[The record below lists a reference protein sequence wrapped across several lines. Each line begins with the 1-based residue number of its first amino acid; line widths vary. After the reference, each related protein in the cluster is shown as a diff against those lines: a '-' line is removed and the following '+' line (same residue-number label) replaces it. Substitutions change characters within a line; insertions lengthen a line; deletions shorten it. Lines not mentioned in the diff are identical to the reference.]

1 MGENTAVSDANV
13 GKTRRALEAAE
24 ILVVQDIFLTETA
37 QMADGVLPAAPF
49 AEEDCRF
56 NNTERRVQRVRKAIE
71 PPGEAK
77 ADWLML
83 SELATRIGYPTS
95 YDHPS

>member
-1 MGENTAVSDANV
+1 MKWLKRGYHHAQAIV
-13 GKTRRALEAAE
+13 LEQLDEADRE
-24 ILVVQDIFLTETA
+24 KFET
-37 QMADGVLPAAPF
+37 
-49 AEEDCRF
+49 
-56 NNTERRVQRVRKAIE
+56 VRKAIE